1 MRARRGFATLIV
13 LWVVAI
19 AAVVL
24 VSVQRASLGEAVAGR
39 EAMARTRAYW
49 AARSGIA
56 AAVAQAEYSALNGDP
71 SGPLGYLQELGLV
84 AEGRLDGSVF
94 QVASEN
100 VYGRVLG
107 PRDAHAMI
115 NVNTMSR
122 DALMTLPGMT
132 EDVADSILDWVD
144 DDDDTQPLGAE
155 IGYYRAQAYSYEPR
169 NAPLRSVEEMELV
182 AGADPILVRGED
194 WNLNGLL
201 DPNED
206 DGDASWPPDNADGRL
221 DAGWSG
227 IITAASVG
235 DSLAASGEAR
245 LDLGVASAGDV
256 ASRAGIASDQAQ
268 ALVDY
273 AQKRSDIARM
283 RDLVR
288 YDLRQIADLANGA
301 QLQGSRVVVPQ
312 GQARSNVASLTTEE
326 LARVLDEV
334 TIASETAGAAS
345 IPGKLNI
352 NTCPAETFQY
362 LPAID
367 PALADA
373 IIFERESRPDGFTS
387 VIDLLAI
394 PGLNR
399 ARLAG
404 LYDMLTVRSSTFIVT
419 SRGRDIRSGVEVEIT
434 ATVDRSRVPAVLQE
448 VIVR

>member
-1 MRARRGFATLIV
+1 MTNRRGFATLIV

-24 VSVQRASLGEAVAGR
+24 VAVQRASLGEAVAGR

-49 AARSGIA
+49 AAKSGIA
-56 AAVAQAEYSALNGDP
+56 AAIAQAEYSALNGDP
-71 SGPLGYLQELGLV
+71 SGPLGYLQELSLV
-84 AEGRLDGSVF
+84 AEGRLDGAVF

-100 VYGRVLG
+100 TYGRVLG

-115 NVNTMSR
+115 NVNTMTR
-122 DALMTLPGMT
+122 DALLTLPGMT
-132 EDVADSILDWVD
+132 EDVADSILDWID

-155 IGYYRAQAYSYEPR
+155 VGYYRAQAYSYEPR
-169 NAPLRSVEEMELV
+169 NAPFRNIEELELV
-182 AGADPILVRGED
+182 AGVDPLLVRGED
-194 WNLNGLL
+194 WSLNGLL

-221 DAGWSG
+221 DAGWSA

-235 DSLAASGEAR
+235 DSLAVSGQAR

-256 ASRAGIASDQAQ
+256 AARTGIASDQAA

-273 AQKRSDIARM
+273 AQKRADIARV
-283 RDLVR
+283 RDIVR
-288 YDLRQIADLANGA
+288 YELRQLADLANGA
-301 QLQGSRVVVPQ
+301 QLQGSRIVVPQ
-312 GQARSNVASLTTEE
+312 GQQRSNVTSLTTEE

-334 TIASETAGAAS
+334 TIASETAGASS

-352 NTCPAETFQY
+352 NTCPAETLQY
-362 LPAID
+362 LPSID

-387 VIDLLAI
+387 VVDLLAI

-399 ARLAG
+399 ARLAN
-404 LYDMLTVRSSTFIVT
+404 LFDMLTVRSNTFTLT
-419 SRGRDIRSGVEVEIT
+419 SRGRDVRSGVEVEIT
-434 ATVDRSRVPAVLQE
+434 ATVDRSRIPAVLQE